1 MFMNMSADVQPS
13 IMLLLGTT
21 AIHLGVIEPECFCW
35 AGWRSVGDW
44 TRPLGHFPAAPDRSG
59 SKLHVNVMTG
69 SESAELLLCRSPGR
83 QRVCYD
89 PRPSVNVYL
98 LFVFAALHS
107 FLSPERLSSKP
118 FVHFSTSSLI
128 LWGFLFCYPVF
139 YPLIFCLLLCAPAA
153 VPAMQIKKT
162 LNSIFHPPRFLVSS
176 LFPFFNFRMFK

>member
-107 FLSPERLSSKP
+107 FLSPERLFLQTVWP
-118 FVHFSTSSLI
+118 LQHFLAYSLRFSFLLSSL
-128 LWGFLFCYPVF
+128 LSSYFL
-139 YPLIFCLLLCAPAA
+139 LTALCSCCSASHAD
-153 VPAMQIKKT
+153 
-162 LNSIFHPPRFLVSS
+162 
-176 LFPFFNFRMFK
+176 